1 MTNKQ
6 LRRKVKLL
14 EFERDIQELRTCLS
28 NLKRIE
34 IEEQIKDL
42 QELNL
47 INGQNDRYSLN

>member
-6 LRRKVKLL
+6 LTRKLKLL
-14 EFERDIQELRTCLS
+14 EFKRDIQELRTCLS
-28 NLKRIE
+28 NLKIIE